1 MFEDRYKEEL
11 DKIKPSEQALS
22 KTLNAMNDI
31 KKNNIVKTRRFTPKI
46 AVACVLSFAII
57 FSVCQ
62 TVLYFNNSDSRLVG
76 IYQAQNEEDIIEA
89 LNKASYYNTY
99 SEDNAIDIDSTV
111 IEITDAKFESLGSSN
126 IDSSEKDDFSD
137 TNNQV
142 ASVQEAD
149 IVKTDGE
156 YIYYFSNTA
165 KRLNIIH
172 ANDGKTTL
180 TSSVYLPQC
189 NASEMLIV
197 DEKICIITRKKQ
209 SVESIYINISDKGWP
224 KIERTLSQD
233 GAYVTSRCIN
243 GSILVISNYVNSEEK
258 LPLINEKTI
267 SYDCCWIAESP
278 CYNSM
283 TIATLYNVKE
293 EKSDFD
299 SVISVLGA
307 SNVIYVSETSIYL
320 TGNRFNERTSL
331 GYLTQTNIF
340 RISIDKSNLEMKASC
355 TLNGVLNNQFSLDEK
370 DGVLRVAAYFCEY
383 SIKGKR
389 ILEANRVYC
398 FDSDLKLLGS
408 SEKIGINESIKS
420 VRFIGDTAYV
430 VTFKQTDPLYAIDL
444 SDPEEPIVLS
454 ELKITGF
461 STHLQPYGENLLL
474 GIGYEANESGAT
486 NGIKLSL
493 FDVSNKNNI
502 DVVASKVY
510 NWANGYYSSAAIYNH
525 KALLA
530 SPAKNIIGIPLYSS
544 FRNKMDDIFVGNKME
559 YTFFEYNGSSFVMK
573 ATVEVGIDAN
583 PETVRGLYIGDYAY
597 VVSDYGVTSISL
609 TDYSTVSELS
619 FPN

>member
-1 MFEDRYKEEL
+1 MFEDRYKEEI
-11 DKIKPSEQALS
+11 DIIKPSEQALA
-22 KTLNAMNDI
+22 KTLNSMNNAN
-31 KKNNIVKTRRFTPKI
+31 KAKNAKARRFTPKI

-57 FSVCQ
+57 FSVCL
-62 TVLYFNNSDSRLVG
+62 TVLNFNNSDSRLVG
-76 IYQAQNEEDIIEA
+76 IYQAQNEDDVIDA
-89 LNKASYYNTY
+89 LNKGIHYTY
-99 SEDNAIDIDSTV
+99 SDENAIKLESNAIDI
-111 IEITDAKFESLGSSN
+111 TDAKLESLGPSN
-126 IDSSEKDDFSD
+126 IDSSKNNDFSD

-156 YIYYFSNTA
+156 YIYYFNNTA
-165 KRLNIIH
+165 KRLIIIH
-172 ANDGKTTL
+172 TNEGKTSL
-180 TSSVYLPQC
+180 ASSLYLPQC

-197 DEKICIITRKKQ
+197 DETICIITRKKQ
-209 SVESIYINISDKGWP
+209 SVESIYINISDKTWP

-233 GAYVTSRCIN
+233 GAYITSRCVN
-243 GSILVISNYVNSEEK
+243 GSILVISNYANSEEK
-258 LPLINEKTI
+258 LPQINEKKI

-293 EKSDFD
+293 AKSDFD

-307 SNVIYVSETSIYL
+307 SNIIYVSETSIYL
-320 TGNRFNERTSL
+320 TGNRSNERTSL

-340 RISIDKSNLEMKASC
+340 RISIDNANLEMKASC

-398 FDSDLKLLGS
+398 FDSDLELLGS

-444 SDPEEPIVLS
+444 SDPEDPIVLS

-510 NWANGYYSSAAIYNH
+510 NWSKGYYSSAAIYNH

-544 FRNKMDDIFVGNKME
+544 VNNKMDYI
-559 YTFFEYNGSSFVMK
+559 FFEYDGNSFVTK
-573 ATVEVGIDAN
+573 ATVVVGIDAN

-609 TDYSTVSELS
+609 IDCLTVSELL
-619 FPN
+619 FEN

>member
-1 MFEDRYKEEL
+1 MFEDRYKEEI
-11 DKIKPSEQALS
+11 DIIKPSEQALA
-22 KTLNAMNDI
+22 KTLNSMNNANKAKI
-31 KKNNIVKTRRFTPKI
+31 AKTRRFTPKI

-57 FSVCQ
+57 FSICL
-62 TVLYFNNSDSRLVG
+62 TVLNFNNSDSRLVG
-76 IYQAQNEEDIIEA
+76 IYQAQNEDDVIDA
-89 LNKASYYNTY
+89 LNKGFYYTHSDENGIKLE
-99 SEDNAIDIDSTV
+99 SNAIDI
-111 IEITDAKFESLGSSN
+111 TDAKLESLGPSN
-126 IDSSEKDDFSD
+126 IDSSKNNDFSD

-172 ANDGKTTL
+172 TNEGKTSL
-180 TSSVYLPQC
+180 ASSVYLPQC
-189 NASEMLIV
+189 NASEMLII
-197 DEKICIITRKKQ
+197 DEMICIITRKKQ
-209 SVESIYINISDKGWP
+209 SVESIYINISDKTWP

-233 GAYVTSRCIN
+233 GAYVTSRCVN
-243 GSILVISNYVNSEEK
+243 GSILVISNYANSEEK
-258 LPLINEKTI
+258 LPQINEKKI
-267 SYDCCWIAESP
+267 SYDCCWIAKSP

-293 EKSDFD
+293 AKSDFD

-307 SNVIYVSETSIYL
+307 SNIIYVSETSIYL
-320 TGNRFNERTSL
+320 TGNRSNERTSL

-340 RISIDKSNLEMKASC
+340 RISIDKASLEMKASC

-398 FDSDLKLLGS
+398 FDSDLELLGS

-430 VTFKQTDPLYAIDL
+430 VTFRQTDPLYAIDL

-461 STHLQPYGENLLL
+461 STHLQPYGKNLLL

-510 NWANGYYSSAAIYNH
+510 NWSKGYYFSAAIYNH

-544 FRNKMDDIFVGNKME
+544 VNNKME

-609 TDYSTVSELS
+609 IDCMTVSELL
-619 FPN
+619 FEN

>member
-1 MFEDRYKEEL
+1 MFEDRYKEEI
-11 DKIKPSEQALS
+11 DIIKPSEQALA
-22 KTLNAMNDI
+22 KTLNSMNNANKAKI
-31 KKNNIVKTRRFTPKI
+31 AKTRRFTPKI

-57 FSVCQ
+57 LSLCL
-62 TVLYFNNSDSRLVG
+62 TVLNFNNSDSRLVG
-76 IYQAQNEEDIIEA
+76 IYQAQNEEDVIEA
-89 LNKASYYNTY
+89 LNKASYYYTY
-99 SEDNAIDIDSTV
+99 SDENAIKLESNAID
-111 IEITDAKFESLGSSN
+111 ITDAKFESLGPSN
-126 IDSSEKDDFSD
+126 IDSSKNNDFSD

-156 YIYYFSNTA
+156 YIYYFNNTA

-172 ANDGKTTL
+172 TNDGKTSL
-180 TSSVYLPQC
+180 ASSLYLPQC

-197 DEKICIITRKKQ
+197 DEMICIITRKKQ
-209 SVESIYINISDKGWP
+209 SVESIYINISDKTWP

-233 GAYVTSRCIN
+233 GTYVTSRCIN
-243 GSILVISNYVNSEEK
+243 GSILVISNYANSEEK
-258 LPLINEKTI
+258 LPQINEKKI

-293 EKSDFD
+293 AKSDFD

-307 SNVIYVSETSIYL
+307 SNIIYVSETSIYL
-320 TGNRFNERTSL
+320 TGNRSNERTSL

-340 RISIDKSNLEMKASC
+340 RISIDKASLEMKASC

-398 FDSDLKLLGS
+398 FDSDLELLGS

-430 VTFKQTDPLYAIDL
+430 VTFKQTDPLYAINL
-444 SDPEEPIVLS
+444 TDPEDPIVLS

-493 FDVSNKNNI
+493 FDTADKNNI

-510 NWANGYYSSAAIYNH
+510 NWSKGYYSSAAIYNH

-544 FRNKMDDIFVGNKME
+544 VNNKMDYI
-559 YTFFEYNGSSFVMK
+559 FFEYDGNSFVTK
-573 ATVEVGIDAN
+573 ATVVVGIDAK

-609 TDYSTVSELS
+609 IDCLTVSELL
-619 FPN
+619 FEN